1 MISKHTLSTTAS
13 NQKYSEE
20 NYQTVTRRKYLHFS
34 LNQLIDAEILLMKI
48 HLLVNF
54 NVWKSGLDIPVSR
67 RVSIWNPTKNC
78 HFGLSLD
85 HQMCIFLCSSL
96 NGNSNLIE
104 PKSAQPNE
112 CL

>member
-20 NYQTVTRRKYLHFS
+20 NYQTVTRRKWLHFS

-67 RVSIWNPTKNC
+67 RVSISITQKKTVILVSHWIIRCVSFYVP
-78 HFGLSLD
+78 H
-85 HQMCIFLCSSL
+85 
-96 NGNSNLIE
+96 
-104 PKSAQPNE
+104 
-112 CL
+112 

>member
-1 MISKHTLSTTAS
+1 MISKHTLSATAS

-34 LNQLIDAEILLMKI
+34 LKQLIDAESLLMKI

-78 HFGLSLD
+78 HFGSLIGSSD
-85 HQMCIFLCSSL
+85 VYLFMFLTEWKFKL
-96 NGNSNLIE
+96 D
-104 PKSAQPNE
+104 
-112 CL
+112 